1 MADPAD
7 VAHLLRRAE
16 FAVKP
21 ARASELSALTIAQAV
36 DNVLDIAQ
44 NGGPQLPPE
53 FATDNEAN
61 RGTQFTN
68 AYHWWLDVMAARP
81 RPIQEKMTLFWHGL
95 FTSAFSEGVGR
106 VDLMMRQNQLYRSEG
121 MGNLLPLTQHMALDP
136 AMLYYLSN
144 ATNVKGTPNE
154 NFARELMELFTL
166 GVGNYTEDDVAASA
180 RAWTGHNAVDG
191 TYVFVPKRHD
201 TADKTF
207 FGTTKN
213 WDGPDIINEILRDN
227 AGKRAIAARYIARK
241 VWEFFAY
248 PSPDS
253 ALLDALQADFLANN
267 LELTPLL
274 RTIFNRPEFY
284 SVTAKQG
291 LVRTPTDFMVAILVH
306 TATAAKDHNLR
317 SKGDPMGQELF
328 EPPNVAGWKANTYW
342 MNTSALSGRGL
353 LAKEIAAKLA
363 KLPAFLALAPMA
375 VPDAVDWVANYFAL
389 APLSTVSR
397 DSLIALLTTER
408 NTAKNTAEKAAANL
422 VHMALLTPEMHSA

>member
-7 VAHLLRRAE
+7 IAHLLRRAE
-16 FAVKP
+16 FAVRP
-21 ARASELSALTIAQAV
+21 ARLSELSPLTIAQAV
-36 DNVLDIAQ
+36 DNVLDITPNA
-44 NGGPQLPPE
+44 NPQLPAE
-53 FATDNEAN
+53 FTTDNESN
-61 RGTQFTN
+61 RGGQLTN
-68 AYHWWLDVMAARP
+68 AYHWWLDMMATRP
-81 RPIQEKMTLFWHGL
+81 RPIQERMTLFWHGL
-95 FTSAFSEGVGR
+95 FTSATSDGVGR

-121 MGNLLPLTQHMALDP
+121 MGTLLPLTQHMAIDP

-144 ATNVKGTPNE
+144 ASNVKGSPNE

-191 TYVFVPKRHD
+191 TYVFVSKRHD
-201 TADKTF
+201 TGDKTF

-248 PSPDS
+248 PSPDA
-253 ALLDALQADFLANN
+253 ALLDALQADFLASD
-267 LELTPLL
+267 LHLTSLL

-284 SVTAKQG
+284 SAAAKQG
-291 LVRTPTDFMVAILVH
+291 LVRSPTDFMVALLVH
-306 TATAAKDHNLR
+306 TGLTAKDYSMR

-328 EPPNVAGWKANTYW
+328 EPPNVAGWKANAYW

-353 LAKEIAAKLA
+353 FAKEVAAKLA
-363 KLPAFLALAPMA
+363 KLAPYTGIAAMA
-375 VPDAVDWVANYFAL
+375 VGDAVDWVATTFGI
-389 APLSTVSR
+389 APLTTVSR
-397 DSLIALLTTER
+397 DSLVALLTTER
-408 NTAKNTAEKAAANL
+408 ATAKNTAEKAIANL
-422 VHMALLTPEMHSA
+422 LHLALVTPEMHTA